1 MFEFSF
7 LNAAAVIVTLAA
19 LFGYINHRW
28 LGLPHAIGIVVIALL
43 ASLGAIA
50 IDAIFPALALQEAV
64 RPILANIDFHDVLMM
79 TRRFTN
85 AATTRTSRA
94 SEFQEELL
102 RMTVM
107 LEEPESTN

>member
-43 ASLGAIA
+43 ASLGARGKKFLGQRDNSPRRRGGA
-50 IDAIFPALALQEAV
+50 SRLPRKLR
-64 RPILANIDFHDVLMM
+64 RPD
-79 TRRFTN
+79 
-85 AATTRTSRA
+85 
-94 SEFQEELL
+94 
-102 RMTVM
+102 
-107 LEEPESTN
+107 